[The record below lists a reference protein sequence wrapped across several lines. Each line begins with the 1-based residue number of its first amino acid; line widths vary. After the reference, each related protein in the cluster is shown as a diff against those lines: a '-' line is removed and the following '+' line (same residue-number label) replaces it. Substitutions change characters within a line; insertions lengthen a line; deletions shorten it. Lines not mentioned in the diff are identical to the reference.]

1 MPTETEPY
9 IPRNPGDLITAED
22 WNDVQEKIKE
32 DIAKQVKEAVD
43 AKTSVA
49 NADNAAKL
57 ENKSATELED
67 ETVEKALAVLPTRT
81 GYKMIFKR
89 LTKDDEKV
97 IKHELKACPLVD
109 VYQLDYFEVICATG
123 EDKADQS
130 DVFVNFYLY
139 NSREQKL
146 KWTDTSV
153 TPSVTKT
160 IEIESA
166 DPKHHPF
173 KISFGAMLDLFG
185 VKYTDTQSLDDL
197 ETDFWKAFFSGL
209 NDEFDEDQ
217 YCHSPWFEKC
227 CGEKR
232 SVKTLK
238 DSGAWDDIW
247 FQMRPRKVV
256 HFPKTPIDD
265 FATVTA
271 LSSAQADVQV
281 VHFDFDTIGVQLLG
295 DPVYPVN
302 QDGNPLFDITSPK
315 ELKVMLLLKV

>member
-1 MPTETEPY
+1 MPTEPY
-9 IPRNPGDLITAED
+9 ISRNPGDSITAED
-22 WNDVQEKIKE
+22 WNDLQSKIQD
-32 DIAKQVKEAVD
+32 DIAKKVKDAVD

-57 ENKSATELED
+57 ENKSAKEVED
-67 ETVEKALAVLPTRT
+67 EAVEKALAVLPTRT

-89 LTKDDEKV
+89 LTQDDEKV

-109 VYQLDYFEVICATG
+109 VYQLDYFEAICAKG
-123 EDKADQS
+123 EDKEDQS

-146 KWTDTSV
+146 KFGPKS
-153 TPSVTKT
+153 
-160 IEIESA
+160 IEIEPA
-166 DPKHHPF
+166 DVKHHPF
-173 KISFGAMLDLFG
+173 KISFASMLDLFG
-185 VKYTDTQSLDDL
+185 VEYTETQSLDDL
-197 ETDFWKAFFSGL
+197 ETEFWKKFFSGL

-256 HFPKTPIDD
+256 HFPDSVSPVIFDGLPG
-265 FATVTA
+265 
-271 LSSAQADVQV
+271 LSSARADIQV
-281 VHFDFDTIGVQLLG
+281 VHFDFDTIGVQLLAKPTYPAT
-295 DPVYPVN
+295 DPLLSDAAQN
-302 QDGNPLFDITSPK
+302 

>member
-1 MPTETEPY
+1 MPTEPY
-9 IPRNPGDLITAED
+9 ISRNPGDSITAED
-22 WNDVQEKIKE
+22 WNDLQTQIKD
-32 DIAKQVKEAVD
+32 DIAKQVKDAVD

-57 ENKSATELED
+57 ENKSAKELED
-67 ETVEKALAVLPTRT
+67 ETIEKALAVLPTRT

-89 LTKDDEKV
+89 LTTEEKV
-97 IKHELKACPLVD
+97 IKHDLKACPLVD
-109 VYQLDYFEVICATG
+109 IYQLDYFEVICATG
-123 EDKADQS
+123 EDEADRS
-130 DVFVNFYLY
+130 DVFVNLYLY

-146 KWTDTSV
+146 KLAGR
-153 TPSVTKT
+153 T
-160 IEIESA
+160 IEIEPT
-166 DPKHHPF
+166 DGKHHPF
-173 KISFGAMLDLFG
+173 KIGFAAMLDLFG

-197 ETDFWKAFFSGL
+197 ETEFWKAFFSGL

-247 FQMRPRKVV
+247 LQMRPRKAV
-256 HFPKTPIDD
+256 HFPKTPTDD

-281 VHFDFDTIGVQLLG
+281 VHFDFDTIGVQLLAE
-295 DPVYPVN
+295 PKYPTPPAGSPTVGN
-302 QDGNPLFDITSPK
+302 QT

>member
-1 MPTETEPY
+1 MPTEPY
-9 IPRNPGDLITAED
+9 ISRNPGDSITAED
-22 WNDVQEKIKE
+22 WNDLQSKIQD
-32 DIAKQVKEAVD
+32 DIAKKVKDAVD

-57 ENKSATELED
+57 ENKSAKEVED
-67 ETVEKALAVLPTRT
+67 EAVEKALAVLPTRT

-89 LTKDDEKV
+89 LTQDDEKV

-109 VYQLDYFEVICATG
+109 VYQLDYFEVICAKG
-123 EDKADQS
+123 EDKEDQS

-146 KWTDTSV
+146 KFE
-153 TPSVTKT
+153 TKS
-160 IEIESA
+160 IEIEPA
-166 DPKHHPF
+166 DVKRHPF
-173 KISFGAMLDLFG
+173 KISFASMLDLFG
-185 VKYTDTQSLDDL
+185 VEYTETQSLDDL
-197 ETDFWKAFFSGL
+197 ETEFWKKFFSGL

-247 FQMRPRKVV
+247 FKMMPRKTINYLAGETLNTDG
-256 HFPKTPIDD
+256 TPVPAPPSTGPTPAPTQI
-265 FATVTA
+265 
-271 LSSAQADVQV
+271 QV
-281 VHFDFDTIGVQLLG
+281 AHFDFDTLGIKLL
-295 DPVYPVN
+295 DAPVYPTELPPEVN
-302 QDGNPLFDITSPK
+302 KD

>member
-109 VYQLDYFEVICATG
+109 IYQLDYFEVICATG
-123 EDKADQS
+123 EEKADQS

-146 KWTDTSV
+146 KWTDTSK

-247 FQMRPRKVV
+247 FQMRPRKVI
-256 HFPKTPIDD
+256 HFPKTPKDD
-265 FATVTA
+265 PVNQPLTA
-271 LSSAQADVQV
+271 LPSALAEVQV
-281 VHFDFDTIGVQLLG
+281 VHFDFDTIGVQLLA
-295 DPVYPVN
+295 DPNYPTTVPT
-302 QDGNPLFDITSPK
+302 NPP
-315 ELKVMLLLKV
+315 

>member
-1 MPTETEPY
+1 MPTEPY
-9 IPRNPGDLITAED
+9 ISRNPGDSITAED
-22 WNDVQEKIKE
+22 WNDLQSKIQD
-32 DIAKQVKEAVD
+32 DIAKKVKDAVD

-57 ENKSATELED
+57 ENKSANEVED
-67 ETVEKALAVLPTRT
+67 EAVEKALAVLPTRT

-89 LTKDDEKV
+89 LTTEEKV
-97 IKHELKACPLVD
+97 IKHDLKACPLVD
-109 VYQLDYFEVICATG
+109 VYQLDYFEVICAIG
-123 EDKADQS
+123 EEEGDRS

-146 KWTDTSV
+146 KLAG
-153 TPSVTKT
+153 KT
-160 IEIESA
+160 IEIEPT
-166 DPKHHPF
+166 DGKHHPF
-173 KISFGAMLDLFG
+173 KISFAAMLDLFG

-197 ETDFWKAFFSGL
+197 ETEFWKAFLSGL

-256 HFPKTPIDD
+256 HFPDSVSP
-265 FATVTA
+265 VTFDV
-271 LSSAQADVQV
+271 LPGLPSARADVQV
-281 VHFDFDTIGVQLLG
+281 VHFDFDTIGVQLLANPTYPAT
-295 DPVYPVN
+295 DP
-302 QDGNPLFDITSPK
+302 PLSEAATK

>member
-1 MPTETEPY
+1 MPTEPY
-9 IPRNPGDLITAED
+9 ISRNPGDSITAED
-22 WNDVQEKIKE
+22 WNALQTQIKD
-32 DIAKQVKEAVD
+32 DIAKQVKDAVD

-57 ENKSATELED
+57 ENKSAKELED

-89 LTKDDEKV
+89 LTTEEKV

-123 EDKADQS
+123 EDEADRS
-130 DVFVNFYLY
+130 DVLVNFYLY

-146 KWTDTSV
+146 KLAG
-153 TPSVTKT
+153 KT
-160 IEIESA
+160 IEIEPT
-166 DPKHHPF
+166 DGKHHPF

-197 ETDFWKAFFSGL
+197 ETDFWKAFLSGL

-256 HFPKTPIDD
+256 HFPKTPTDD

-281 VHFDFDTIGVQLLG
+281 VHFDFDTIGVQLLAK
-295 DPVYPVN
+295 PTYPTPPAESPTVGN
-302 QDGNPLFDITSPK
+302 QT

>member
-1 MPTETEPY
+1 MPTEPY
-9 IPRNPGDLITAED
+9 ISRNPGDSITAED
-22 WNDVQEKIKE
+22 WNDLQSKIQD
-32 DIAKQVKEAVD
+32 DIAKKVKDAVD

-49 NADNAAKL
+49 NADNATKL
-57 ENKSATELED
+57 ENKSANEVED
-67 ETVEKALAVLPTRT
+67 EAVAKALAVLPTRT

-89 LTKDDEKV
+89 LTTEEEKV
-97 IKHELKACPLVD
+97 IKHDLKACPLVD
-109 VYQLDYFEVICATG
+109 VYQLDYFEVICAIG
-123 EDKADQS
+123 EEEGDRS

-146 KWTDTSV
+146 KLAG
-153 TPSVTKT
+153 KT
-160 IEIESA
+160 IEIEPT
-166 DPKHHPF
+166 DGKHHPF
-173 KISFGAMLDLFG
+173 KISFAAILDLFG

-197 ETDFWKAFFSGL
+197 ETEFWKAFFSGL
-209 NDEFDEDQ
+209 NDQFDEDQ

-256 HFPKTPIDD
+256 HFPKTPTDTP
-265 FATVTA
+265 ATLTA
-271 LSSAQADVQV
+271 LPSALADLQA
-281 VHFDFDTIGVQLLG
+281 VHFDFDTIGVQLLA
-295 DPVYPVN
+295 DPTYP
-302 QDGNPLFDITSPK
+302 DDILPQLSDAAKK